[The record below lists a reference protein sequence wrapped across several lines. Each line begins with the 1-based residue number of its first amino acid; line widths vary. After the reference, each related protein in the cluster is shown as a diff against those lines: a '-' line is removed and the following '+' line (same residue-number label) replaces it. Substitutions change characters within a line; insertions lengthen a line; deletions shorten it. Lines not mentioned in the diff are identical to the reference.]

1 MPRAFAGAARFLRSV
16 HDDRQTTMFRDQ
28 AIETIR
34 RSELERLQLQ
44 RLQDTVR
51 CVAARVP
58 FYQQKFAELS
68 FHPDDIRSLAD
79 LRRLPFTGSADLRA
93 NYPTGLLAVPYDATL
108 RLHTS
113 SGTTGKPKALFFSR
127 QDVDNAAELCA
138 RSFVM
143 TGITQKDVFQNM
155 MTYGMFTGALVT
167 HYGAEKVG
175 CLVIPAGP
183 GNSERQLMLMQDFR
197 TTFIHLTPSYALY
210 LATFLEKHGVDPRRD
225 LALRKAF
232 VGAEPYTEETRGKI
246 EEGLGLDVYNSYGL
260 SEMNGP
266 GIAFECG
273 QKHGLH
279 LWEDHFL
286 IEIIDPQTGE
296 PVRDGE
302 AGELVMTTLT
312 REAMP
317 LLRYRT
323 RDITSIITKP
333 CPCGRTHRRLN
344 RIAGRSDDMLIVR
357 GVNIYPQQIERVLM
371 AQSGVGRNYLIAL
384 EGLDEMT
391 VKVEL
396 AEAGF
401 EGQVE
406 QLMKLQNHLAEKL
419 RAEILVKPQVQL
431 LPPGSL
437 PVSEGKAKRVIDN
450 RKM

>member
-1 MPRAFAGAARFLRSV
+1 
-16 HDDRQTTMFRDQ
+16 MFWDQ
-28 AIETIR
+28 AIETIDR
-34 RSELERLQLQ
+34 AALERLQLE
-44 RLQDTVR
+44 RLRETVR
-51 CVAARVP
+51 RVAARVP
-58 FYQQKFAELS
+58 FYQQKFAELGVQ
-68 FHPDDIRSLAD
+68 PGDIRSLAD
-79 LRRLPFTGSADLRA
+79 LRRLPFTTSGDLRA
-93 NYPTGLLAVPYDATL
+93 NYPTGLLAVPYDEAL

-138 RSFVM
+138 RSFVA
-143 TGITQKDVFQNM
+143 TGVTKRDVFQNM

-183 GNSERQLMLMQDFR
+183 GNSERQLMLMRDFR
-197 TTFIHLTPSYALY
+197 TTFLHVTPSYALY
-210 LATFLEKHGVDPRRD
+210 LATFMEEHGVDPRRD

-232 VGAEPYTEETRGKI
+232 VGAEPYTMETRRKI
-246 EEGLGLDVYNSYGL
+246 EESLGLDVYNSYGL

-266 GIAFECG
+266 GVAFECG
-273 QKHGLH
+273 EKHGMH
-279 LWEDHFL
+279 LWEDHF
-286 IEIIDPQTGE
+286 IAEIIDPQTGE
-296 PVRDGE
+296 PVGE
-302 AGELVMTTLT
+302 GETGELVLTTLC

-323 RDITSIITKP
+323 RDITSLLAAP
-333 CPCGRTHRRLN
+333 CPCGRTHRRLD

-371 AQSGVGRNYLIAL
+371 AEPGVGRNYQIAL

-391 VKVEL
+391 IKVEL

-401 EGQVE
+401 EAKVE

-419 RAEILVKPQVQL
+419 RAEILVKPRVQL

-437 PVSEGKAKRVIDN
+437 PVSDGKARRVIDN
-450 RKM
+450 RKL

>member
-1 MPRAFAGAARFLRSV
+1 
-16 HDDRQTTMFRDQ
+16 MFWDKK
-28 AIETIR
+28 IETLDR
-34 RSELERLQLQ
+34 AALERLQLK
-44 RLQDTVR
+44 RLQETVR
-51 CVAARVP
+51 RVAARVP
-58 FYQQKFAELS
+58 FYRLKFAELH
-68 FHPDDIRSLAD
+68 FKPDDIRSLAD
-79 LRRLPFTGSADLRA
+79 LRRLPFTGSADLRE

-127 QDVDNAAELCA
+127 QDVENAAELCA

-167 HYGAEKVG
+167 HYGAEKIG

-232 VGAEPYTEETRGKI
+232 VGAEPYTEETCHKI

-266 GIAFECG
+266 GIAFECV
-273 QKHGLH
+273 QKRGMH

-296 PVRDGE
+296 LLPDGE

-323 RDITSIITKP
+323 RDITSIIPKP
-333 CPCGRTHRRLN
+333 CPCGRTHRRLS
-344 RIAGRSDDMLIVR
+344 RITGRSDDMLIVR

-401 EGQVE
+401 ERQVE
-406 QLMKLQNHLAEKL
+406 QLMRLQNHLAEKL
-419 RAEILVKPQVQL
+419 RAEILIKPQVQL

-437 PVSEGKAKRVIDN
+437 PVSEGKTKRVIDN
-450 RKM
+450 RKL

>member
-1 MPRAFAGAARFLRSV
+1 MFWDQKSETLDRAA
-16 HDDRQTTMFRDQ
+16 
-28 AIETIR
+28 
-34 RSELERLQLQ
+34 LERLQLE
-44 RLQDTVR
+44 RLQETVQ
-51 CVAARVP
+51 CVAAHVP
-58 FYQQKFAELS
+58 FYRLKFAEVGLK
-68 FHPDDIRSLAD
+68 PEDIRSLAD

-93 NYPTGLLAVPYDATL
+93 NYPTGLLAAPYDTTL

-232 VGAEPYTEETRGKI
+232 VGAEPYTDETRRKI

-266 GIAFECG
+266 GVAFECG
-273 QKHGLH
+273 QKHGMH
-279 LWEDHFL
+279 VWEDHFL
-286 IEIIDPQTGE
+286 IEIIDSQTGE

-302 AGELVMTTLT
+302 PGELVMTTLT

-323 RDITSIITKP
+323 RDITSIIAKP

-344 RIAGRSDDMLIVR
+344 RITGRSDDMLIVR

-371 AQSGVGRNYLIAL
+371 AQSGVGRNYLITL

-391 VKVEL
+391 VTVEL

-406 QLMKLQNHLAEKL
+406 QLMKLQSQLAEKL
-419 RAEILVKPQVQL
+419 RAEILIKPQVQL
-431 LPPGSL
+431 LPPGAL
-437 PVSEGKAKRVIDN
+437 PASEGKAKRVIDN
-450 RKM
+450 RKL

>member
-1 MPRAFAGAARFLRSV
+1 
-16 HDDRQTTMFRDQ
+16 MFWDQ
-28 AIETIR
+28 PAETLSR
-34 RSELERLQLQ
+34 VELERLQLQ
-44 RLQDTVR
+44 RLQDTVAR
-51 CVAARVP
+51 VAARVP
-58 FYQQKFAELS
+58 FYQQKFAES
-68 FHPDDIRSLAD
+68 CVRPEDIQSLAD
-79 LRRLPFTGSADLRA
+79 LRRLPFTTTADLRA
-93 NYPTGLLAVPYDATL
+93 NYPTGLLAVSYDETL

-127 QDVDNAAELCA
+127 QDVNNSAELCA

-143 TGITQKDVFQNM
+143 TGVTRKDVFQNM
-155 MTYGMFTGALVT
+155 MTYGLFTGALVT

-183 GNSERQLMLMQDFR
+183 GNSERQVLLMQDFR
-197 TTFIHLTPSYALY
+197 TTLIHITPSYALY
-210 LATFLEKHGVDPRRD
+210 LASFLEQHGIDPRRD

-232 VGAEPYTEETRGKI
+232 VGAEPYTEETRAKI
-246 EEGLGLDVYNSYGL
+246 EHGLGLDVYNSYGL

-266 GIAFECG
+266 GVAFECEH
-273 QKHGLH
+273 KHGMH

-286 IEIIDPQTGE
+286 IEILNPETGE
-296 PVRDGE
+296 AVPDGQP
-302 AGELVMTTLT
+302 GELVLTTLC

-323 RDITSIITKP
+323 RDVTSLISEP

-344 RIAGRSDDMLIVR
+344 RITGRSDDMLIVR

-371 AQSGVGRNYLIAL
+371 AQPGIGRNYLIAL
-384 EGLDEMT
+384 DGLDEMT

-401 EGQVE
+401 DGQVE
-406 QLMKLQNHLAEKL
+406 KLTALQKHLVEKL
-419 RAEILVKPQVQL
+419 RAEILIKPQVQL

-437 PVSEGKAKRVIDN
+437 PVSEGKAKRVVDT
-450 RKM
+450 RQL

>member
-1 MPRAFAGAARFLRSV
+1 
-16 HDDRQTTMFRDQ
+16 MFWDQ
-28 AIETIR
+28 KIETLDR
-34 RSELERLQLQ
+34 AALERLQLQ
-44 RLQDTVR
+44 RLQDTVQR
-51 CVAARVP
+51 VAARVP
-58 FYQQKFAELS
+58 FYQQKFAELGVK
-68 FHPDDIRSLAD
+68 PDDIRSLAN
-79 LRRLPFTGSADLRA
+79 LRRLPFTTSADLRA
-93 NYPTGLLAVPYDATL
+93 NYPAGMLAVSLDDTL

-143 TGITQKDVFQNM
+143 TGVTKKDVFQNM

-183 GNSERQLMLMQDFR
+183 GNSERQVMLMQDFR
-197 TTFIHLTPSYALY
+197 TTFIHLTPSYGLY
-210 LATFLEKHGVDPRRD
+210 LATFLEKHGVEPRRD

-232 VGAEPYTEETRGKI
+232 VGAEAYTEETRRKI
-246 EEGLGLDVYNSYGL
+246 EEGLGVDVYNSYGL

-266 GIAFECG
+266 GIAFECE
-273 QKHGLH
+273 QKHGMH
-279 LWEDHFL
+279 IWEDHFL
-286 IEIIDPQTGE
+286 IEIIDPQTGD
-296 PVRDGE
+296 PVADGQP
-302 AGELVMTTLT
+302 GELVMTSLC

-323 RDITSIITKP
+323 RDITSIMLEP
-333 CPCGRTHRRLN
+333 CACDRTHRRLN
-344 RIAGRSDDMLIVR
+344 RITGRSDDMLIVR

-401 EGQVE
+401 DGQVE
-406 QLMKLQNHLAEKL
+406 HLMKLQSHLAEKL
-419 RAEILVKPQVQL
+419 RAEILIKPQVEL

-437 PVSEGKAKRVIDN
+437 PVSEGKAKRVVDN

>member
-1 MPRAFAGAARFLRSV
+1 
-16 HDDRQTTMFRDQ
+16 MFWNQ
-28 AIETIR
+28 QIETLDR
-34 RSELERLQLQ
+34 AELERHQLQ
-44 RLQDTVR
+44 HLQYTVR
-51 CVAARVP
+51 RVAACVP
-58 FYQQKFAELS
+58 FYEQKFAELGVK
-68 FHPDDIRSLAD
+68 PDDIRSLAD
-79 LRRLPFTGSADLRA
+79 LRRLPFTTSADLRA
-93 NYPTGLLAVPYDATL
+93 NYPTGLLAVPYDDAL

-127 QDVDNAAELCA
+127 QDVDNSAELCA

-143 TGITQKDVFQNM
+143 TGVTRKDVFQNM

-232 VGAEPYTEETRGKI
+232 VGAEPYTEESRRKI
-246 EEGLGLDVYNSYGL
+246 EQGLGLDVYNSYGL

-266 GIAFECG
+266 GVAFECE
-273 QKHGLH
+273 QKHGMH
-279 LWEDHFL
+279 IWEDHFL
-286 IEIIDPQTGE
+286 LEIIDPQTGA
-296 PVRDGE
+296 PVPDGQT
-302 AGELVMTTLT
+302 GELVMTTLC

-323 RDITSIITKP
+323 RDITSFIPEP

-344 RIAGRSDDMLIVR
+344 RITGRSDDMLIVR

-371 AQSGVGRNYLIAL
+371 ATPGIGRNYLIQL
-384 EGLDEMT
+384 EGLDEMI

-401 EGQVE
+401 DGEVGH
-406 QLMKLQNHLAEKL
+406 LLDLQNKLAEKM
-419 RAEILVKPQVQL
+419 RAEILAKPKVEL

-437 PVSEGKAKRVIDN
+437 PISEGKAKRVIDN
-450 RKM
+450 RIL